1 MTLETILEYALPLAL
16 VLLAI
21 VAVWLVVE
29 AALTMRSTRSALNT
43 MQEQLK
49 PTLEKVN
56 DAADALVP
64 AVQKIDPLME
74 RVNLSVDAVNLEIM
88 RVDTILEEA
97 GEITKNLNQASE
109 AATTLVCAPQE
120 AVNQVS
126 SRVRNALKPRAAS
139 DESMAIGRRREA
151 AAKEAEKPADAKQVM
166 DAVKAAVSPMA
177 AAMQDG
183 TAQEAAE
190 KKVAAAVERIN
201 AAARSVKESAQEAAA
216 NARAAKVEK
225 SANPVNPA
233 KSAASGKDEGASSP
247 GYFTYGS
254 DVLAANEARM
264 SEQSE

>member
-1 MTLETILEYALPLAL
+1 MTLETILEYALPIAL

-21 VAVWLVVE
+21 AAIWLVIE
-29 AALTMRSTRSALNT
+29 AALTMRSTRSAVNT

-49 PTLEKVN
+49 PTLEKV
-56 DAADALVP
+56 DSAAEALIP
-64 AVQKIDPLME
+64 AVEKLDPLME

-97 GEITKNLNQASE
+97 GEITKNLNQASG
-109 AATTLVCAPQE
+109 AATALVCAPQE

-126 SRVRNALKPRAAS
+126 SKVRNALKPRTAS
-139 DESMAIGRRREA
+139 DESMAIGRKREV
-151 AAKEAEKPADAKQVM
+151 AAKEAAKPADAKQVM
-166 DAVKAAVSPMA
+166 NVVKAAVSPVA
-177 AAMQDG
+177 AAVQDG

-201 AAARSVKESAQEAAA
+201 NAARSVRESAQEAAA
-216 NARAAKVEK
+216 AAKAAKPEK
-225 SANPVNPA
+225 PA
-233 KSAASGKDEGASSP
+233 KAEAGSDS

-264 SEQSE
+264 SQQSE